1 MDSEVSF
8 FITFESKEEA
18 GGNVYFLIYRE
29 KALADAL
36 IKSGITYQ
44 RISLIRAGA
53 LTMALFTYI

>member
-18 GGNVYFLIYRE
+18 GGNVYFFIYRE

-36 IKSGITYQ
+36 IKYGIAYQ
-44 RISLIRAGA
+44 RILLSGLV
-53 LTMALFTYI
+53 LDNSFV

>member
-8 FITFESKEEA
+8 FVSFESKEEA
-18 GGNVYFLIYRE
+18 DGNVYFFIYRE

-36 IKSGITYQ
+36 IKSGIAYQ

-53 LTMALFTYI
+53 LTMALFTYV